1 MLVENMNQSQT
12 ESVRSLVMVRRIR
25 KDLTVLLG
33 ALWLL
38 DGLLQLQPYM
48 FSSGFAIGV
57 IGGSLMSLP
66 RPLYVTSVYWL
77 EHLLIPDIVLWNSLF
92 AGLQLALGVMLLVGI
107 SRTRLAKLA
116 LWISIP
122 WSIAL
127 WVFGEGMGG
136 ILLATMSG
144 GEFPG
149 TPSILNG
156 FPGAALLYLWV
167 TILLLIPESWWGNR
181 SKLSPVWG
189 GAGYLF
195 LVAAIVQ
202 AAPLMWTAFGQASI
216 FAANLDNL
224 PGALAWTIRPVIN
237 AATSHPVLANSIEV
251 GVSLVT
257 ALTLFLR
264 KPSTLLY
271 LLPAAWVTFIWWFGL
286 GVGGTLTGLGTDP
299 NSPPLIILLVLPTW
313 LSLSASHKRFMRESK
328 F

>member
-1 MLVENMNQSQT
+1 M
-12 ESVRSLVMVRRIR
+12 
-25 KDLTVLLG
+25 LLG

-48 FSSGFAIGV
+48 FSPDFAIGV
-57 IGGSLMSLP
+57 IGGAVMGLP
-66 RPLYVTSVYWL
+66 RPLYVMSVYWL
-77 EHLLIPDIVLWNSLF
+77 EHSLIPDIVLWNAFF
-92 AGLQLALGVMLLVGI
+92 AGLQLALGIMLLVGI
-107 SRTRLAKLA
+107 RRTGIAKLA

-149 TPSILNG
+149 TPSVLNG

-167 TILLLIPESWWGNR
+167 TILLLVPESWWSNR
-181 SKLSPVWG
+181 SKLSPIWG

-195 LVAAIVQ
+195 LAAAIVQ
-202 AAPLMWTAFGQASI
+202 VAPLMWTSFGQASI

-224 PGALAWTIRPVIN
+224 PGTLAWTIKPVIN

-264 KPSTLLY
+264 KPLTLLY
-271 LLPAAWVTFIWWFGL
+271 LLPAAWAIFIWWFGL

-299 NSPPLIILLVLPTW
+299 NSPPLMLLLVLPAW
-313 LSLSASHKRFMRESK
+313 LSASARHKRFRRESK